1 LLARYNSD
9 ARTTDVVPLE
19 LGNCWHRKYLRGV
32 KECRIPHW
40 LQDEETSTARNWVWQ
55 SRDVY
60 GRP

>member
-32 KECRIPHW
+32 
-40 LQDEETSTARNWVWQ
+40 
-55 SRDVY
+55 
-60 GRP
+60 